1 MKVDKHWGDIY
12 MNKNEI
18 INGYKIID
26 KYPNISKEENEERS
40 KMAFIHLRNLF
51 VNRLTQK

>member
-1 MKVDKHWGDIY
+1 